1 MSVHQNC
8 ETNVKVSCSLEH
20 IPNQYKTNSIDFD
33 KFQNFRQLGT
43 EFRQRSPRMPL
54 DRPTPPKYLKTFLYK
69 FNPANEMHALEVV
82 KRDSLIKIEP

>member
-8 ETNVKVSCSLEH
+8 ETNVKASCSLEH

-54 DRPTPPKYLKTFLYK
+54 DRPTPPKYLKTF
-69 FNPANEMHALEVV
+69 FCTNDPANALEVV